1 MNVIGFFLAGL
12 TLLFLG
18 LRISEVITWSYWFV
32 LMPTWVP
39 AIIWFII
46 EYIEAYQRAKEQ
58 EAMDKYIQNHPPKK
72 SKFMNKLEE
81 AIKHSERINRNN
93 SMDRKE

>member
-1 MNVIGFFLAGL
+1 MNVIGFFFAGL

-32 LMPTWVP
+32 LMPAWIP
-39 AIIWFII
+39 AIIWFMI
-46 EYIEAYQRAKEQ
+46 EYIEAYQRAKEE
-58 EAMDKYIQNHPPKK
+58 EAREKYIRDHPQKK

-81 AIKHSERINRNN
+81 AIKNSERINRNT
-93 SMDRKE
+93 SMDKKA